1 MYRSADP
8 AKRPL
13 NSPHCCFA
21 GRSPARSQFQVAAPP
36 DAKAGA
42 GMMLTAILT
51 ARTMLIKR
59 FFICKVLLESKIF
72 PVCYRQIIVFILT
85 LLNGHCNRLQR
96 SNAMYFHTR
105 PVSLFSIF
113 VQSCSCASQ
122 RNRLQESLTKAV
134 WPRRAAL
141 PFLFYIENPNL
152 LATKIIVPHR
162 LIQRE
167 SCCPPPEI

>member
-1 MYRSADP
+1 MCLRDRYLPWSSQCLSSAGPCTRCLYRSADP

-21 GRSPARSQFQVAAPP
+21 GRSPVRSQFQVAAPPP

-72 PVCYRQIIVFILT
+72 PACCRQIIVFILT
-85 LLNGHCNRLQR
+85 LLNGHCNRLQQ

-122 RNRLQESLTKAV
+122 RNRLQ
-134 WPRRAAL
+134 
-141 PFLFYIENPNL
+141 
-152 LATKIIVPHR
+152 
-162 LIQRE
+162 
-167 SCCPPPEI
+167 